1 MWRFPVDRKSTLGY
15 HPRMNIADE
24 FTRFFQE
31 TGWSPYRLAKEAG
44 IKVEIITRV
53 QKGTRKG
60 IHSSTLE
67 KLWPFLY
74 GDGHPI
80 PAQEPKS

>member
-1 MWRFPVDRKSTLGY
+1 
-15 HPRMNIADE
+15 MNITDE
-24 FTRFFQE
+24 FARFFRE

-60 IHSSTLE
+60 LHSSTLE

-74 GDGHPI
+74 GDKRPQPLPA
-80 PAQEPKS
+80 PAQPQEAQP